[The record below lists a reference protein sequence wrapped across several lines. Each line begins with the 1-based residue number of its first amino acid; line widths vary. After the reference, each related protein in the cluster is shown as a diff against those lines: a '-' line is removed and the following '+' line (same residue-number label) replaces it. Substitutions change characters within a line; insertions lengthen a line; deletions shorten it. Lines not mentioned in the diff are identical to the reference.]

1 MTTGRTVGGP
11 KVPSLKGTEVS
22 LSYVQCVLYLVS
34 SSINVSIFHITGLDT
49 FWTDPVL
56 PSSNLDD
63 PRPQGL
69 HDGLRSPSHN
79 HITRG
84 VGPHIM
90 SRF

>member
-1 MTTGRTVGGP
+1 M
-11 KVPSLKGTEVS
+11 KEIKAL
-22 LSYVQCVLYLVS
+22 LSSVQCVLYLVS

-79 HITRG
+79 HITGG